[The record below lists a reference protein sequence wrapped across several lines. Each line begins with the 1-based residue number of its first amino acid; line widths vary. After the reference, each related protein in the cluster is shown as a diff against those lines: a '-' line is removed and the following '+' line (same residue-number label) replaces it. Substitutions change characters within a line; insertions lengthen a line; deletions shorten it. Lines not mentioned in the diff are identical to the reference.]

1 MHSFSIV
8 AAIFV
13 LVSTSV
19 LGNSTQLSSTFYD
32 TCPNM
37 TSIIHGVVE
46 QAQRNDTRVGAKL
59 IWLHFHDYFVN
70 GCDGSIL
77 LDNADEIESEK
88 DAIRNKGAEGYD
100 IVDGIKTALE
110 NFFPGVVS
118 CADILALVF
127 QILVYENG
135 GPSWEVQLGR
145 RDSRTANRT
154 GADHDIPTPQDNLKL
169 ITEKFRKKGLDST
182 DLVALSG
189 AHTFGQAKCRFF
201 DDRLYNFNGTSKP
214 NLTIDVEYMKT
225 LSQTCSQGGKPSTL
239 TNLDQATPDAFDNY
253 YYKNLRGLLQ
263 IDQELFSTSSIDTVS
278 IVNLFA
284 NNQSDFFDTFAQSM
298 IKLRNI
304 RPLTGSIGEIKADC
318 KRVN

>member
-1 MHSFSIV
+1 
-8 AAIFV
+8 
-13 LVSTSV
+13 
-19 LGNSTQLSSTFYD
+19 
-32 TCPNM
+32 M

-70 GCDGSIL
+70 
-77 LDNADEIESEK
+77 
-88 DAIRNKGAEGYD
+88 
-100 IVDGIKTALE
+100 
-110 NFFPGVVS
+110 
-118 CADILALVF
+118 
-127 QILVYENG
+127 NG

-169 ITEKFRKKGLDST
+169 ITEKFRNKGLDST

-239 TNLDQATPDAFDNY
+239 TKQ
-253 YYKNLRGLLQ
+253 LL
-263 IDQELFSTSSIDTVS
+263 
-278 IVNLFA
+278 
-284 NNQSDFFDTFAQSM
+284 M
-298 IKLRNI
+298 
-304 RPLTGSIGEIKADC
+304 PLTTTTTKISAGSSKSIRSCSQQVA
-318 KRVN
+318 